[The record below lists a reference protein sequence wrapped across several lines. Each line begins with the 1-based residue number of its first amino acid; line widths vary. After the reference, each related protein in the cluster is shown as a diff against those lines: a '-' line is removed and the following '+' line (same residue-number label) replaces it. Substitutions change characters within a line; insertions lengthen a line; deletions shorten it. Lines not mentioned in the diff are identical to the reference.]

1 MITRNSDSVQG
12 VDRTWQQE
20 LADAYRSPEALLRA
34 LDLDPAEFGEGLNAR
49 RLFPMLVPRA
59 FARAM
64 KPGDPNDP
72 LLRQV
77 LPVGDEFAEVSGF
90 GPDPIGEQDGPMP
103 GLLHKYQSRVL
114 LMLRTGCA
122 VNCRYCFR
130 RHFPYQDHKVGQQ
143 ELAQARAYIESDPRI
158 NELLLSGG
166 DPLMA
171 RDDHL
176 AALVAQFRD
185 LPNLKRLRIHTRLP
199 VVLPSRITEQLVQL
213 LAEAPWQV
221 VLVLH
226 INHPNELQPELVAG
240 LRKLRSAGVTLL
252 NQSVLL
258 KGINDQPEV
267 LAELSEALFDAGV
280 LPYYLH
286 LLDRVQGAAHFE
298 VDEQHARSLMA
309 ALLTR
314 LPGFLVPRLVRE
326 IAGQS
331 SKTPIDLKLV

>member
-1 MITRNSDSVQG
+1 MITRNSASVQG
-12 VDRTWQQE
+12 VDRTWQRE
-20 LADAYRSPEALLRA
+20 LAEAYRSPTELLTA
-34 LDLDPAEFGEGLNAR
+34 LDLDPARFGDGLNAR
-49 RLFPMLVPRA
+49 RLFPMLVPKA
-59 FARAM
+59 FAAAM
-64 KPGDPNDP
+64 VPGDPADP

-77 LPVGDEFAEVSGF
+77 LPVGDEFADVAGF
-90 GPDPIGEQDGPMP
+90 GPDPIGEQHGPLP
-103 GLLHKYQSRVL
+103 GLLHKYRSRVL

-130 RHFPYQDHKVGQQ
+130 RHFPYADHKVGQA
-143 ELAQARAYIESDPRI
+143 ELEQARQYIQADANI

-176 AALVAQFRD
+176 ASVLNTFRD
-185 LPNLKRLRIHTRLP
+185 LPHLKRLRIHTRLP
-199 VVLPSRITEQLVQL
+199 VVLPSRLTDSLVSL
-213 LAEAPWQV
+213 LADAPWQV

-240 LRKLRSAGVTLL
+240 LARLKAAGVTLL
-252 NQSVLL
+252 NQAVLL
-258 KGINDQPEV
+258 KGVNDEADTLV
-267 LAELSEALFDAGV
+267 ALSEALFDAGV

-298 VDEQHARSLMA
+298 VSEADARALMA
-309 ALLTR
+309 ALLER

-326 IAGQS
+326 IAGQP
-331 SKTPIDLKLV
+331 SKTPIDLRLV